1 MSFLLKAADRL
12 AYLPYKLGRLA
23 GWLIL
28 PLIFVIMFDVI
39 TRKIDFFRIGMSEL
53 SFYWLIEPIKL
64 QDMEWHLH
72 GVLLLLSFGLGYLM
86 NSHVRVDIFREL
98 LPRRKQAW
106 IELWG
111 LVIMAVPY
119 TMIVSY
125 FAWVFVSMSYSQ
137 GEGSESLTGIPH
149 RYIVKSFTLV
159 GFGILLC
166 ACISTLL
173 RIWVYLFGTEDEK
186 EQALGKLEIFPEE
199 IQPEATLADVPG
211 LENELI
217 DEEKLATLAKKEEG

>member
-137 GEGSESLTGIPH
+137 GEGSESLTGIPN

-166 ACISTLL
+166 ACISTFL

-199 IQPEATLADVPG
+199 IQPEAILANVPG